1 LEQGLPSQGFVRH
14 HPSSQAGFTL
24 LEVLL
29 VSSLVVIMSGTAVS
43 LIGSWVPIARADAA
57 MRQVTY
63 NLTSAREM
71 AISQTRNIIVQVANN
86 RITLLR
92 DEPGPNTTLLRI
104 VPLEYDMVFKTYSGM
119 PDTPDQF
126 GNNGTGVDFGTAISI
141 RFTSDGSLIDQLG
154 VPVNGTIFMGHL
166 NNQQT
171 ARAVTIFGGTGRV
184 RGFRWTG
191 SRWEQ

>member
-1 LEQGLPSQGFVRH
+1 MPSHGFVRH
-14 HPSSQAGFTL
+14 HPSSQSGFTL

-29 VSSLVVIMSGTAVS
+29 VSSLMVILSGTAVA
-43 LIGSWVPIARADAA
+43 LVGSWIPIARADAA

-92 DEPGPNTTLLRI
+92 DEPGPNTTLLRV
-104 VPLEYDMVFKTYSGM
+104 VPLEYDMTFQIYTGM
-119 PDTPDQF
+119 GDTPDEF
-126 GNNGTGVDFGTAISI
+126 GDGNPVDFGTAMSI

-154 VPVNGTIFMGHL
+154 VPVNGTIFMGYL
-166 NNQQT
+166 DNRLT
-171 ARAVTIFGGTGRV
+171 ARAVTVFGGTGRV

>member
-1 LEQGLPSQGFVRH
+1 MTNL
-14 HPSSQAGFTL
+14 
-24 LEVLL
+24 
-29 VSSLVVIMSGTAVS
+29 SGTAVA
-43 LIGSWVPIARADAA
+43 LIGSWVQIARADAP
-57 MRQVTY
+57 MLQETY

-71 AISQTRNIIVQVANN
+71 AISQTRNIIVQVAND

-92 DEPGPNTTLLRI
+92 DEPGPNVTLLRI
-104 VPLEYDMVFKTYSGM
+104 VPLEYDIKFKLYTGM
-119 PDTPDQF
+119 PDTPDTF
-126 GNNGTGVDFGTAISI
+126 GAGSEDDFGTATSV

-154 VPVNGTIFMGHL
+154 VPVNGTIFMGYL
-166 NNQQT
+166 NNRQT